1 MPTLFLIF
9 LVAIYLFICYQD
21 FKSRE
26 VYLLAYIVLYGI
38 YAGAIITSSLPV
50 NIDFV
55 IINSCLLIAVTSLLF
70 MYYLVKYSSYAII
83 KLRASIGLGDVLL
96 LPAFALSFSPGN
108 LIIVFVSSLIIS
120 LGYHAFKIIRPDGIK
135 TIPLAGIQSFLLS
148 VILIADFFGV
158 CKMQIDYFPLF

>member
-1 MPTLFLIF
+1 MSTLFIIL
-9 LVAIYLFICYQD
+9 LVIIYLLICYQD

-38 YAGAIITSSLPV
+38 YAGAIIASSLPV

-70 MYYLVKYSSYAII
+70 MYYVVRYSTFAII

-96 LPAFALSFSPGN
+96 LPAFVISFSPGN
-108 LIIVFVSSLIIS
+108 LILVFVFSLIIS
-120 LGYHAFKIIRPDGIK
+120 LVYHAFKVIRPDGIK

-148 VILIADFFGV
+148 VILIADFFEV
-158 CKMQIDYFPLF
+158 CNMQVDYFPLF